1 MVKHGQNLLDQII
14 LDCFAVLYRFEQS
27 MPDQICHYILYGKD
41 VMVLDDL
48 NVLSKTNKY
57 DEGCYILLGM
67 FVFDQ
72 SNQSQQSITAKI
84 DTHRFPSIL

>member
-1 MVKHGQNLLDQII
+1 
-14 LDCFAVLYRFEQS
+14 

-48 NVLSKTNKY
+48 NVLPKTNKY

-72 SNQSQQSITAKI
+72 SNQSQQSITAINHSNQSQQSITAKI

>member
-1 MVKHGQNLLDQII
+1 MVKHVQNLLDQII

-27 MPDQICHYILYGKD
+27 MPDRICHYILYGKD
-41 VMVLDDL
+41 VMALNDL
-48 NVLSKTNKY
+48 NVLPKTNKY

-72 SNQSQQSITAKI
+72 SNQSQQKSTRIASRLYYK
-84 DTHRFPSIL
+84 

>member
-1 MVKHGQNLLDQII
+1 
-14 LDCFAVLYRFEQS
+14 
-27 MPDQICHYILYGKD
+27 
-41 VMVLDDL
+41 MVLDDL
-48 NVLSKTNKY
+48 NVLPKTNKY

>member
-48 NVLSKTNKY
+48 NVLPKTNKY
-57 DEGCYILLGM
+57 DKGCYILLGM
-67 FVFDQ
+67 FDFLIKAINL
-72 SNQSQQSITAKI
+72 SKNQTNDLPFA
-84 DTHRFPSIL
+84 L

>member
-1 MVKHGQNLLDQII
+1 MDKTCWSRLFLIALL
-14 LDCFAVLYRFEQS
+14 LYRFEQP
-27 MPDQICHYILYGKD
+27 MPEQICHYVLYGKD
-41 VMVLDDL
+41 VIILDDL
-48 NVLSKTNKY
+48 NVLPKTNKY

>member
-1 MVKHGQNLLDQII
+1 MVKHDQNQMDQVI
-14 LDCFAVLYRFEQS
+14 LDCFAGLNKLEQS
-27 MPDQICHYILYGKD
+27 ISERICHYILYGKD

-48 NVLSKTNKY
+48 NVLPKTNKY

-72 SNQSQQSITAKI
+72 SNQSQQKSTRIASRLYYK
-84 DTHRFPSIL
+84 

>member
-48 NVLSKTNKY
+48 NVLPKN
-57 DEGCYILLGM
+57 E
-67 FVFDQ
+67 
-72 SNQSQQSITAKI
+72 
-84 DTHRFPSIL
+84 